1 MKYTE
6 IYTGTNLECWG
17 NYRYLKV
24 SGMPK
29 SNRLLSNV
37 CAKHFVRK
45 YFGLESAT
53 TQARTNPNVNPLN
66 ILQTERLS

>member
-1 MKYTE
+1 
-6 IYTGTNLECWG
+6 
-17 NYRYLKV
+17 
-24 SGMPK
+24 MPK

-37 CAKHFVRK
+37 CAKHFVRR

-53 TQARTNPNVNPLN
+53 TQARTNPNANPLN